1 MLKRLYTLFVPVFL
15 LIAFSNNLHAQCAI
29 TVDAGPN
36 KFVCTPGETV
46 QLDGSVT
53 GDYIGFRWTPVTG
66 LNDPTILNP
75 TATVNG
81 PVTYTLTGAAFDPA
95 APNLVVNPAFEL
107 GNTGFTSSLT
117 YNPTPIFP
125 GTYVLTTSPSLVL
138 ANFPP
143 CDDHTYGDGTGN
155 LMLINGTGNPNNQIW
170 CQTIP
175 VMANSWYFLSAW
187 MMTSPIS
194 PPTLQFAVNNSP
206 VGAPFNPPSSGC
218 EWMQFTAVW
227 YSGAVTSANLCIRN
241 LNNSGNG
248 LFGDDFALDD
258 IFMSKACTVSD
269 QVNVAV
275 ATVNVVLPASII
287 LPCSALQNGIQLNG
301 SGSSSGPGYSYSWDG
316 PGILSGQ
323 NTPVATVNEPG
334 VYTLTVSFDT
344 GDGICSKSA
353 SINVLPDPLQVM
365 ADASGGEEL
374 TCVQKTTVL
383 DGTGSSSGPNVVYN
397 WQPAAGIVSGQ
408 GTLMPTVN
416 QPGTYTLTV
425 THNISGCTATA
436 SATVTQNITPPTAMA
451 AAPGPIT
458 CVPGTV
464 TLSGQGSSTGPDFSY
479 QWAGP
484 GIVSGATTLNNCMVN
499 APGVYTLT
507 VTNDVNGCTAKATVN
522 VAQSIVLPNAV
533 ANAEAPGALD
543 CITPSLNLN
552 SAGSSSGPG
561 IAYEWTTPN
570 GHFAG
575 PVNGPTATVDSL
587 GLYILTVTNTQN
599 GCKNTDTVSVG
610 GNFAPPVIVIKK
622 PVPTLNC
629 VADSVR
635 INAGQSSGGPEFSY
649 IWTTPNGHI
658 LSGDSTLMPW
668 VDSIGIYIISGLNAA
683 NGCSAVDT
691 VKIVYDTI
699 PPTVQIALPA
709 PLNCLA
715 DTVQLDASG
724 SSFGPR
730 IVRNWAFTPA
740 PGGSGPGFV
749 SGDTTLM
756 PVVNAPGFYTLT
768 LTDTLSFCVSADSV
782 EVLQD
787 TTPPIA
793 DAGPDALLSCTLQ
806 SVVLDGSGSSQ
817 GPEFT
822 YQWTGGYT
830 TLQPIVST
838 PGTYVLTVSNS
849 VNGCT
854 ATDITT
860 VLQDENVPEVAIEMP
875 QALTCVQAQ
884 IQLTATAS
892 SGPEFVYQWTGPG
905 ILAGENTLMPTV
917 GSPGLYT
924 LLVTNAATGCTNEAA
939 VQVVQDIQIPDAALT
954 VSGTL
959 NCNTSEVLLTNTS
972 SVDPL
977 LLNHAW
983 TNPDGSTGNTGSNP
997 QWPASAPGLYG
1008 LLLTNTANGCT
1019 NTATASVIQQGGLSI
1034 SVTAQTHVSCFGAA
1048 DGALGVSVT
1057 GGTGMFTYAW
1067 ETGQNTPDLSG
1078 LSSGTYT
1085 LTVTD
1090 SDNCSNTISL
1100 EIQQPGLLLANATA
1114 TAMSAPGSNDGTAT
1128 ANPTGGTTP
1137 YTIVWSTGQTE
1148 PAIFGLSAGLYTVTV
1163 YDANGCTAEQTV
1175 EVTGSNCNLLADAV
1189 ASDPACHGQATGSAT
1204 VNTSGGTGPF
1214 TYLWSSGATTKTAG
1228 DLSAGAYSV
1237 TVSDANG
1244 CTSEASV
1251 TLNEPP
1257 LLTIALQNVV
1267 NTNCPNSAEGSAS
1280 VAAGGGSGAISILWN
1295 NGQQGPSATGLVAGT
1310 YTAVATD
1317 ANGCTATVQATI
1329 QGNDLVPPVITP
1341 GPGPLPLGIAGT
1353 VTVTAQN
1360 LGLVITDNCE
1370 VGDVGFVPT
1379 SFDCSQLG
1387 MQTVTVTAQD
1397 ASGNSSTMSFQIMV
1411 VDQEPPSVVCPA
1423 NIRRCADE
1431 NVVTYTA
1438 PVATDNCLTLGGQFD
1453 LTQGLPSGSQFP
1465 VGITTT
1471 TYTFTDASGNVGS
1484 CSFQVEILSEINV
1497 ALDTILPNVGMQNTG
1512 GVQVAVSGG
1521 LPGYTYLWQQ
1531 NGQTIATSED
1541 LAGVGAGTYALLVTD
1556 AFGCTRA
1563 AGPFEVSDLV
1573 GTNDADWSALV
1584 AVYPNPTSGRVLV
1597 VLPDVLAN
1605 TDFQISVFDA
1615 LGRTAQ
1621 QLAFGPGQKQIA
1633 LDWTVL
1639 SGGVYTLVIRAESGV
1654 AAWRVV
1660 LER

>member
-1 MLKRLYTLFVPVFL
+1 MLKSLYSLVVLIFLSALFE
-15 LIAFSNNLHAQCAI
+15 NTLHAQCPI

-46 QLDGSVT
+46 QLDGSIS
-53 GDYIGFRWTPVTG
+53 GDYLGFRWTPVTG
-66 LNDPTILNP
+66 LSDPANLNP

-117 YNPTPIFP
+117 YNPTPILP

-194 PPTLQFAVNNSP
+194 PPTLQFAVNNNP

-227 YSGAVTSANLCIRN
+227 FSGAATSANLCIRN

-275 ATVNVVLPASII
+275 ATVNVVVPASII

-334 VYTLTVSFDT
+334 VYALTVSFDT

-365 ADASGGEEL
+365 AEATGGEEL
-374 TCVQKTTVL
+374 TCVQKTTML
-383 DGTGSSSGPNVVYN
+383 DGSGSSTGPNVNYN
-397 WQPAAGIVSGQ
+397 WQPAAGVVSGQ

-436 SATVTQNITPPTAMA
+436 SVTVTQNIAPPTAMA
-451 AAPGPIT
+451 ATPGPIT
-458 CVPGTV
+458 CVPGTI
-464 TLSGQGSSTGPDFSY
+464 TLSGQGSSSGPDFSY
-479 QWAGP
+479 LWVGP
-484 GIVSGATTLNNCMVN
+484 GIVSGANTLNTCVVN

-522 VAQSIVLPNAV
+522 VTQSIVLPDAV

-543 CITPSLNLN
+543 CITPALTLN
-552 SAGSSSGPG
+552 STGSSSGPG
-561 IAYEWTTPN
+561 IAYTWTTPN

-629 VADSVR
+629 AADSVR
-635 INAGQSSGGPEFSY
+635 INAAQSSSGPEFSY
-649 IWTTPNGHI
+649 VWTTPNGHI

-668 VDSIGIYIISGLNAA
+668 VDSAGIYIVSGLNAT

-699 PPTVQIALPA
+699 PPIVQIALPA
-709 PLNCLA
+709 LLNCLS

-730 IVRNWAFTPA
+730 IVRNWTFNPV

-768 LTDTLSFCVSADSV
+768 LTDTLNFCVSADSV

-787 TTPPIA
+787 TMPPVA
-793 DAGPDALLSCTLQ
+793 DAGPDAILSCALQ
-806 SVVLDGSGSSQ
+806 SVLLDGSGSSQ

-822 YQWTGGYT
+822 YLWTGGDT
-830 TLQPIVST
+830 SLQPTVSS
-838 PGTYVLTVSNS
+838 PGTYALTVTNS
-849 VNGCT
+849 DNGCT
-854 ATDITT
+854 TTDSATVTE
-860 VLQDENVPEVAIEMP
+860 DENVPDVSIEIP
-875 QALTCVQAQ
+875 QSLTCVQMQ
-884 IQLTATAS
+884 IQLFATAS
-892 SGPEFVYQWTGPG
+892 AGPAFVYLWSGPG

-924 LLVTNAATGCTNEAA
+924 LLVTNTATGCTNEAA

-954 VSGTL
+954 ASGTL
-959 NCNTSEVLLTNTS
+959 NCNTSEVLLMNTS
-972 SVDPL
+972 SVDPA
-977 LLNHAW
+977 LLNHVW
-983 TNPDGSTGNTGSNP
+983 TNPDGSTGNTDAIP
-997 QWPASAPGLYG
+997 QWPASAPGQYG

-1019 NTATASVIQQGGLSI
+1019 TTATVSVIQQGGLSI
-1034 SVTAQTHVSCFGAA
+1034 SVTAQTPASCFGAA
-1048 DGALGVSVT
+1048 DGALSVSVT
-1057 GGTGMFTYAW
+1057 GGTGMFNYAW
-1067 ETGQNTPDLSG
+1067 VTGQNTPDLTG
-1078 LSSGTYT
+1078 LSAGTYT

-1100 EIQQPGLLLANATA
+1100 EIQQPDLLLANAAA
-1114 TAMSAPGSNDGTAT
+1114 TAMSAPGSNDGTA
-1128 ANPTGGTTP
+1128 ASSPTGGTAP
-1137 YTIVWSTGQTE
+1137 YNFVWSTGQTE
-1148 PAIFGLSAGLYTVTV
+1148 PAISGLSAGLYTVTV
-1163 YDANGCTAEQTV
+1163 SDANGCTAEQTV
-1175 EVTGSNCNLLADAV
+1175 EVTGSNCNLLAGAV
-1189 ASDPACHGQATGSAT
+1189 AADPACHGQATGSAT
-1204 VNTSGGTGPF
+1204 ANTSGGAGPF
-1214 TYLWSSGATTKTAG
+1214 SYLWSSGATTQTAG
-1228 DLSAGAYSV
+1228 DLPAGAYSV

-1251 TLNEPP
+1251 TLNEPL

-1280 VAAGGGSGAISILWN
+1280 VAANGGSGAVTILWN
-1295 NGQQGPSATGLVAGT
+1295 NGQQGTIATNLVAGA

-1317 ANGCTATVQATI
+1317 ANGCTAAVQATI

-1341 GPGPLPLGIAGT
+1341 GSAPLPVGIAGT
-1353 VTVTAQN
+1353 VTLTAQN

-1370 VGDVGFVPT
+1370 VGAVGFVPT

-1387 MQTVTVTAQD
+1387 IQTVTVTAQD
-1397 ASGNSSTMSFQIMV
+1397 ASGNSSTLSFQIMV
-1411 VDQEPPSVVCPA
+1411 VDQEPPLVVCPA
-1423 NIRRCADE
+1423 NIRRCADD

-1438 PVATDNCLTLGGQFD
+1438 PVATDNCLSLGGQFD
-1453 LTQGLPSGSQFP
+1453 LIEGLPSGSQYP

-1484 CSFQVEILSEINV
+1484 CSFQVEILSPITV
-1497 ALDTILPNVGMQNTG
+1497 ALDTILPDVGMQNTG
-1512 GVQVAVSGG
+1512 GVQVSVGG
-1521 LPGYTYLWQQ
+1521 SLPGYTFVWQQ
-1531 NGQTIATSED
+1531 NGQTVAATED
-1541 LAGVGAGTYALLVTD
+1541 LAGVAAGTYTLLVTD
-1556 AFGCTRA
+1556 AFGCTGV

-1573 GTNDADWSALV
+1573 STADADWSTLV
-1584 AVYPNPTSGRVLV
+1584 AVYPNPTSGQVFV
-1597 VLPDVLAN
+1597 VLPDELAN
-1605 TDFQISVFDA
+1605 TDLQISVFDA
-1615 LGRTAQ
+1615 IGRTAQ
-1621 QLAFGPGQKQIA
+1621 QLAFGQGQKQIA
-1633 LDWTVL
+1633 LDWAVFAD
-1639 SGGVYTLVIRAESGV
+1639 GVYALVIRTESGI

-1660 LER
+1660 LDR